1 MQENISPWWVYIIEC
16 KDKTLYTG
24 ISTNVLARIEKHNA
38 GLGAKYTKYRGPVIL
53 RYSENIGTKSDA
65 TKREINKKTEN
76 SSTTHRDAMTTIYLI
91 RHGQKLPHSGNPGL
105 TEVGFQQAHETGLFL
120 QQFPITEIIS
130 SPFKRTVETA
140 TKIGEVLKLEH
151 SLHDALVERMNW
163 NDDSI
168 TKAQFFQEWSKST
181 ADRNYSPKL
190 GDSSAKTGQRMHDL
204 ISQKEHQNQHVV
216 FVTHGGAIVDYLRTL
231 FGDEKLEILKKKYA
245 EGFDYTML
253 NCSVNKITFTED
265 SLPQSDI
272 IAHSEKVSAEL
283 ELLNFTTHLSEISE

>member
-1 MQENISPWWVYIIEC
+1 
-16 KDKTLYTG
+16 
-24 ISTNVLARIEKHNA
+24 
-38 GLGAKYTKYRGPVIL
+38 
-53 RYSENIGTKSDA
+53 
-65 TKREINKKTEN
+65 
-76 SSTTHRDAMTTIYLI
+76 MTTIYLI
-91 RHGQKLPHSGNPGL
+91 RHGQKLSHAGDPGL
-105 TEVGFQQAHETGLFL
+105 TEIGLQQAKETGLFL
-120 QQFPITEIIS
+120 QQFPISKIIS

-140 TKIGEVLKLEH
+140 QQIGQVLSLEH
-151 SLHDALVERMNW
+151 SLHQGLVERMNW

-168 TKAQFFQEWSKST
+168 SKQEFLQEWKKT
-181 ADRNYSPKL
+181 TNDRNYTPKF
-190 GDSSAKTGQRMHDL
+190 GDSSIETGQRMHDL